1 MSEKK
6 VSGFDFLWCALY
18 ACAAFPL
25 EILLQFVEKQMGIDI
40 KGSAGCAAKAC
51 YAGTVSSIFQ
61 YAGRYIVMIRHG
73 KYISVYSGLS
83 SVSVGNGSKVSTGQ
97 SLGTVGKDET
107 GNYVL
112 HFQLRKE
119 SSRLNPEQWVR

>member
-1 MSEKK
+1 MPISGGVIVGHYGRYN
-6 VSGFDFLWCALY
+6 VSGASNVTLDN
-18 ACAAFPL
+18 
-25 EILLQFVEKQMGIDI
+25 KGIDI
-40 KGSAGCAAKAC
+40 KGGAGCVAKAC
-51 YAGTVSSIFQ
+51 FNGTVSSIFQ
-61 YAGRYIVMIRHG
+61 YGGRYIVMVRHG

-97 SLGTVGKDET
+97 SLGPVGRDES